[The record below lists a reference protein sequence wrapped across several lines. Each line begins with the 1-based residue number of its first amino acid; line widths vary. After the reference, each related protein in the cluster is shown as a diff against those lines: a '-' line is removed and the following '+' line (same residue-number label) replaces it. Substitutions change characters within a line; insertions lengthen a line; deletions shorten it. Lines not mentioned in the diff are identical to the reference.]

1 LSLDAESN
9 YGRTQQKMAA
19 ERIIGMPECRI
30 VHELLVLSEKSLVA
44 MIFH

>member
-1 LSLDAESN
+1 MTEST
-9 YGRTQQKMAA
+9 YGRSTQKMSA

-30 VHELLVLSEKSLVA
+30 VHELLVLSEKSVVA